1 MEDADRV
8 GNDLDL
14 IERGPDLGRITG
26 VDGGPEV
33 VNRCGRRVEDPLECG
48 PDERPD
54 VGQRRVVER
63 LLSLRNRGLQRIER
77 REGSLVLGRA
87 RLGDECRVEGGQRIE
102 VILDVDRV
110 VIELADRAADPTAGR
125 GKHEKQRQ
133 SGDQGS
139 GTAWTGK
146 HGRDRV
152 AGSAAA
158 RRSAHRYHAGMA
170 VRRPRIVVT
179 VQSPQHAANEEVAWR
194 KNDRYF
200 EAVER
205 HGGEVIVLDEDSAA
219 GVRAAAF
226 GAMDGLLLSGGADL
240 DPALYGE
247 EPLPTTVVEPGRD
260 ALEQAAFAAAEERQ
274 VPVFGVCRGMQAVN
288 VFRGGSLLQDIEG
301 HTSQA
306 YPAPEATS
314 HDLEVESGTRLAAV
328 VGEGPATVNTYHHQ
342 AIRPDQVGHGLRI
355 SGYSPHPE
363 GDLVEAFED
372 EDPGRWLMAVQ
383 SHPERTEF
391 TSPEFERLWAS
402 FVEAAREFAS
412 RGPG

>member
-1 MEDADRV
+1 
-8 GNDLDL
+8 
-14 IERGPDLGRITG
+14 
-26 VDGGPEV
+26 
-33 VNRCGRRVEDPLECG
+33 
-48 PDERPD
+48 
-54 VGQRRVVER
+54 
-63 LLSLRNRGLQRIER
+63 
-77 REGSLVLGRA
+77 
-87 RLGDECRVEGGQRIE
+87 
-102 VILDVDRV
+102 
-110 VIELADRAADPTAGR
+110 
-125 GKHEKQRQ
+125 
-133 SGDQGS
+133 
-139 GTAWTGK
+139 
-146 HGRDRV
+146 
-152 AGSAAA
+152 
-158 RRSAHRYHAGMA
+158 MA

-260 ALEQAAFAAAEERQ
+260 QLEQAAFAAAEERQ